1 MINIDFGI
9 AFERGKNL
17 QMPEMVPFRLTR
29 DIVAG
34 LGCLGTCGL
43 FRRCAEAAMALLRQ
57 NGSLVTAAG
66 APGEPDGASGDAFG
80 QWPPLAMT

>member
-66 APGEPDGASGDAFG
+66 APGGQPGGRDGLS
-80 QWPPLAMT
+80 AMT